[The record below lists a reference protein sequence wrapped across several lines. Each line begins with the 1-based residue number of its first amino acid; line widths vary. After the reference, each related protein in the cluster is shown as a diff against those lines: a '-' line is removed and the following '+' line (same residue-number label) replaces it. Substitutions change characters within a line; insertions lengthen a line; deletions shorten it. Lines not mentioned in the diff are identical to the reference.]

1 MPRTDGWA
9 DWGEPRKPRQ
19 RVALNGVQEI
29 RYCPRC
35 DKRTVWT
42 LNGNEKHP
50 GLLACEC
57 GMTVTTE
64 LGLPELNNVR
74 RHYRLTQGDLDD
86 MVGLPAPA
94 RI

>member
-1 MPRTDGWA
+1 VT
-9 DWGEPRKPRQ
+9 
-19 RVALNGVQEI
+19 LNGVQEV

-42 LNGNEKHP
+42 LGGNTKHP

-57 GMTVTTE
+57 GMTVTTLLNLDE
-64 LGLPELNNVR
+64 LDRVR
-74 RHYRLTQGDLDD
+74 RHYRLTQAEQDD